1 MEKDFLTN
9 EEKQAIPLLDVV
21 VSELKER
28 VIKKPFYTEWDYPA
42 EWGGG
47 TDSIREKGEIN
58 YEGLN
63 DHEKM
68 VLYILAWNMSHFC
81 PSRKS
86 VMKQF
91 SWTAYKVSK
100 MFRELKSYGLES
112 VALFSENTGLLCG
125 RGYRYYYG

>member
-1 MEKDFLTN
+1 MSNSNSSAVMTAN
-9 EEKQAIPLLDVV
+9 PLLGVV
-21 VSELKER
+21 VSDLKKR
-28 VIKKPFYTEWDYPA
+28 VIKNPFYTEWDYPA

-68 VLYILAWNMSHFC
+68 VLYILAWNLSDFC
-81 PSRKS
+81 PTRKS

-91 SWTAYKVSK
+91 
-100 MFRELKSYGLES
+100 
-112 VALFSENTGLLCG
+112 
-125 RGYRYYYG
+125 